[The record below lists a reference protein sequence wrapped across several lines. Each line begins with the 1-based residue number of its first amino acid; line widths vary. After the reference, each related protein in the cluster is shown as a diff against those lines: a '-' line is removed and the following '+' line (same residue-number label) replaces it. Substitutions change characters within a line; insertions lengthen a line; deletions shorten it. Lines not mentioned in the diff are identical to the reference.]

1 MSDNPQI
8 PLSFRPRRNDNF
20 EQFVV
25 GKNQIAYAAAKHFLQ
40 AQEDS
45 SSNVGGA
52 NNSRFLYLKGD
63 PGSGKSLLLNAV
75 CNQARE
81 MGRVA
86 IYLSIRH
93 LINQGSEPPADLQG
107 IEVLCLDDVDALV
120 GNTVWE
126 EAVFHYLNRMRAEA
140 GYVILAGRQG
150 PGHLAI
156 TLPDLR
162 SRLAWGEVHGLK
174 VLADYDKKNVL
185 QQHARVQGVEVA
197 DEVLNYLLK
206 YGRRD
211 MKSLLTTLDT
221 LQQKAF
227 AAKRALT
234 VPLLRE
240 VLKNPDK

>member
-25 GKNQIAYAAAKHFLQ
+25 GKNQIAFAAAKHFL
-40 AQEDS
+40 ETPE
-45 SSNVGGA
+45 
-52 NNSRFLYLKGD
+52 NSLSHAIVASHRFLYLKGD
-63 PGSGKSLLLNAV
+63 SGSGKSLLLNAV

-81 MGRVA
+81 SGRVA

-93 LINQGSEPPADLQG
+93 LINQGSKPPADLEG
-107 IEVLCLDDVDALV
+107 IEVLCLDDVDSLA
-120 GNTVWE
+120 GNAAWE
-126 EAVFHYLNRMRAEA
+126 EAVFHYLNRMRAQA

-156 TLPDLR
+156 SLPDLR
-162 SRLAWGEVHGLK
+162 SRLAWGEVHRLK

-185 QQHARVQGVEVA
+185 QQHARVQGVEVP

-206 YGRRD
+206 HGRRD
-211 MKSLLTTLDT
+211 MKSLLSALDT

-227 AAKRALT
+227 AAKRAPT
-234 VPLLRE
+234 IPLLRE
-240 VLKNPDK
+240 VLINPDK